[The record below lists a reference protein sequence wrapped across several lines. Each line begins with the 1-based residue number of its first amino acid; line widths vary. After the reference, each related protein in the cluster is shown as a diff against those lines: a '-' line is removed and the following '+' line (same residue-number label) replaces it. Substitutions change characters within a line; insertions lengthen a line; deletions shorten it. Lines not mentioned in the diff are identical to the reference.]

1 MTEPDPSE
9 ILATLESLQEQVAA
23 QAARTLE
30 RWQSMIQRAD
40 FADSAANFAAYL
52 ALRRHDIRPLQRQLV
67 RLGLSSLGR
76 AEARVTAQ
84 LEAVAAILRAA
95 VGGAPFRPVPADRL
109 FAGEAAIARRAEDL
123 FGPLSSHSPVRLMV
137 TLPSE
142 AADDPGF
149 AASLASLG
157 VEAVRINCAHDDE
170 AAWTRMIGHVAA
182 AGKRTGQRMRVFMDL
197 AGPKIRTG
205 ALRLPK
211 GRKRVFQGD
220 DLAIALPGRLEAAPA
235 GLPAAEC
242 TLPEALAAAR
252 PGQRVFLDDGKLGA
266 ELTRCEDWGAV
277 LRVTSAPD
285 GKGYK
290 LKPEKGMNFPD
301 TDFATPALTDEDREA
316 LRFVARHADA
326 VQFSF
331 VQDADDVAQLQ
342 DALARERPG
351 DWQDLGLVLKIE
363 TARAVRNLP
372 EMLVRAAGRQPAAVM
387 IARGDLAVEIGF
399 ARMAEMQ
406 EEILWL
412 GEAAHVPVIWATQ
425 VLESYLRTGL
435 PSRGE
440 MTDAA
445 MAARA
450 ECVMLNKGP
459 YLLQGIAELDRLL
472 DRMRGHVSKKTP
484 QLRPLQ
490 SWRED

>member
-1 MTEPDPSE
+1 MTEPGLSD
-9 ILATLESLQEQVAA
+9 ILSDLEALSSQVAA
-23 QAARTLE
+23 QAAQTLD
-30 RWQSMIQRAD
+30 RWTPMIRRND

-52 ALRRHDIRPLQRQLV
+52 ALRQHDIRPLQRQLV

-76 AEARVTAQ
+76 AEARVTAE
-84 LEAVAAILRAA
+84 LDAVAATLRA
-95 VGGAPFRPVPADRL
+95 VTGGAPVQPVPAARF
-109 FAGEAAIARRAEDL
+109 FAGEAAIAQRAEAL
-123 FGPLSSHSPVRLMV
+123 FGPLSPHSPVRLMV

-142 AADDPGF
+142 AADDSDF
-149 AASLASLG
+149 AASLAGLG

-170 AAWTRMIGHVAA
+170 AAWDRMIRYVDA
-182 AGKRTGQRMRVFMDL
+182 AGQQTGQRMKVFMDL

-211 GRKRVFQGD
+211 GRKRVFSGD
-220 DLAIALPGRLEAAPA
+220 DLAIALPGQLDAAPP

-242 TLPEALAAAR
+242 TLAEALAAAR
-252 PGQRVFLDDGKLGA
+252 PGQRVFLDDGKLAA
-266 ELTRCEDWGAV
+266 ELTRREDWGAV
-277 LRVTSAPD
+277 LRVTHAPE

-301 TDFATPALTDEDREA
+301 TDFAAPALTAEDRET

-331 VQDADDVAQLQ
+331 VQDADDVRALQ
-342 DALARERPG
+342 DALAQERPG
-351 DWQDLGLVLKIE
+351 DWQDMGLVLKIE

-372 EMLVRAAGRQPAAVM
+372 DMLVQAAGSQPAAVM

-412 GEAAHVPVIWATQ
+412 GEAAQVPVIWATQ
-425 VLESYLRTGL
+425 VLESYLKSGL

-459 YLLQGIAELDRLL
+459 YLLQGIAELDHLL
-472 DRMRGHVSKKTP
+472 DRMRGHLSKKTP

-490 SWRED
+490 SW

>member
-1 MTEPDPSE
+1 MIEAGLSE
-9 ILATLESLQEQVAA
+9 ILTDLEALQSKVAA
-23 QAARTLE
+23 RAAAILDT
-30 RWQSMIQRAD
+30 WKPMIRRD
-40 FADSAANFAAYL
+40 GFADSAANFAAYL
-52 ALRRHDIRPLQRQLV
+52 ALRQQDIRPLQRQLV
-67 RLGLSSLGR
+67 RFGLSSLGR
-76 AEARVTAQ
+76 AEARV
-84 LEAVAAILRAA
+84 EAELAAVIAMVRAA
-95 VGGAPFRPVPADRL
+95 TGGTAVQPVPSER
-109 FAGEAAIARRAEDL
+109 FYAGEAAIAQRAEEL
-123 FGPLSSHSPVRLMV
+123 FGPLSPHSPVRLMV

-149 AASLASLG
+149 ARNLASLG

-170 AAWTRMIGHVAA
+170 AAWTRMIGHVAE
-182 AGKRTGQRMRVFMDL
+182 AGRQTGQRMKTFMDL

-205 ALRLPK
+205 ALRLAK
-211 GRKRVFQGD
+211 GRKRVFEGD
-220 DLAIALPGRLEAAPA
+220 EMAIALPGKLDAVPD

-242 TLPEALAAAR
+242 TLAAALAAAR
-252 PGQRVFLDDGKLGA
+252 PGERVFLDDGKLA
-266 ELTRCEDWGAV
+266 ADLIRRESWGAV
-277 LRVTSAPD
+277 LRVTNAPA

-301 TDFATPALTDEDREA
+301 TDFATPALTAEDCQT

-331 VQDADDVAQLQ
+331 VQDAEDVRQLQ
-342 DALARERPG
+342 DALARERPD

-363 TARAVRNLP
+363 TGRAVRNLP
-372 EMLVRAAGRQPAAVM
+372 EMLVQAAGSQPAAVM

-412 GEAAHVPVIWATQ
+412 GEAAQVPVIWATQ
-425 VLESYLRTGL
+425 VLESYLKSGL

-459 YLLQGIAELDRLL
+459 YLLQGISELDHLL

-484 QLRPLQ
+484 HLRPLQ
-490 SWRED
+490 SW